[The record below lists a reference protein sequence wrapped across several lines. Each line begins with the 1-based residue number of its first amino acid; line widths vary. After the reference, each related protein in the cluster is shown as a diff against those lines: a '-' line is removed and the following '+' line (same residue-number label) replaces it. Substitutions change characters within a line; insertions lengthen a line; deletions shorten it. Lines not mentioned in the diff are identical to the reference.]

1 MLRKEMSD
9 WKILDVLERMKTY
22 DVETYT
28 RGGVLNFL
36 VKINENKELIEQII
50 PRENMQEYKQYC
62 NDMYGFYEK
71 DEEKGLLNM
80 CGVIQMIEDKEKKE
94 VLYIDGEFSYSS

>member
-1 MLRKEMSD
+1 MLNKDISSWE
-9 WKILDVLERMKTY
+9 ILDALEKMKTY

-36 VKINENKELIEQII
+36 VEINKNKELIEKII
-50 PRENMQEYKQYC
+50 PRENMQKYKQYC
-62 NDMYGFYEK
+62 NDMYGFYKK

-80 CGVIQMIEDKEKKE
+80 CGIIHLIEEKENKE
-94 VLYIDGEFSYSS
+94 ILYIDGKFSYSS